1 MPENV
6 QPQQVT
12 AAQDLIA
19 GGIAGS
25 CSVIV
30 GHPFDTYKVMLQTS
44 AHSAPKKSLTISKLY
59 RGMIPPLASAGVVNA
74 LIFSSF
80 GESSRLWDDYFCPE
94 EGSSHMNEKDATL
107 HECEH
112 ARKIET
118 HDHSSSWQKSFLC
131 GSFAGAVQA
140 LVICPTE
147 HVKCRLQTQHAIVGY
162 KQTVYKG
169 AFDAFD
175 KILNS
180 HGLRGLFRGFGCTAW
195 REIPSFGLYFST
207 YDFVKDSVS
216 GMLSSSKQRQY
227 DGNDDSADS
236 LHMWAASS
244 LAGGFSGALTWSI
257 IYPFDVIKTKIQTLP
272 LDTPLEKRRIT
283 YIYRQTLEQ
292 HGWRIFFR
300 GLGVTVLRAFPVNA
314 IIFPLYEFTLQQL
327 SKNNLGGTSVD
338 PLTNS

>member
-1 MPENV
+1 MLVDCLLLVSLAE
-6 QPQQVT
+6 
-12 AAQDLIA
+12 LLLL
-19 GGIAGS
+19 
-25 CSVIV
+25 
-30 GHPFDTYKVMLQTS
+30 YYLLQTFQYYS
-44 AHSAPKKSLTISKLY
+44 HPYSSIFDMWQKKKH
-59 RGMIPPLASAGVVNA
+59 
-74 LIFSSF
+74 
-80 GESSRLWDDYFCPE
+80 E
-94 EGSSHMNEKDATL
+94 

-207 YDFVKDSVS
+207 YDFAKDSVS

-227 DGNDDSADS
+227 DGNDESADS

-244 LAGGFSGALTWSI
+244 LAGGFSGALVVSNTFLHLLLIVLPTERIHNLMHSFCCCG
-257 IYPFDVIKTKIQTLP
+257 PFS
-272 LDTPLEKRRIT
+272 
-283 YIYRQTLEQ
+283 
-292 HGWRIFFR
+292 G
-300 GLGVTVLRAFPVNA
+300 
-314 IIFPLYEFTLQQL
+314 
-327 SKNNLGGTSVD
+327 
-338 PLTNS
+338 